1 MAAVIAMA
9 AETGAAD
16 AAAAVEAAA
25 PLDEHRR
32 LLIAGCCA
40 DGHVSGASLIVLWRA
55 PPPVDT
61 EKTLESLITF
71 LLRAISS
78 HRCLL

>member
-9 AETGAAD
+9 AGTGAGG
-16 AAAAVEAAA
+16 AVEEAAA
-25 PLDEHRR
+25 RLLLLDEHRR

-61 EKTLESLITF
+61 HKKEPLESSLITF
-71 LLRAISS
+71 
-78 HRCLL
+78 CCVP